1 MSEAATP
8 AESVFRHRAFALYW
22 FSRIASILSF
32 HMVVVAV
39 GWQLYELTGSA
50 FDLGLLGLAQFAPML
65 ALTLVVGHVADRYD
79 QRCILMVCQ
88 ITEGCAAAILVFAT
102 ATGTLGPPLIY
113 AAVAVVGSARA
124 FEIPTMAAIIPSLVP
139 RSEVQRAMAWFA
151 SANQTGQ
158 IVGPALGGVLYLL
171 GPTAVYGITIAL
183 WGLGGFM
190 LGLMRFERGPRST
203 EPFSLSSL
211 LGGFRFVHADRII
224 LGTLSLDMFAV
235 LLGGATALL
244 PIFARDILLTGPWG
258 LGLLRAAPG
267 VGALIMSVMLA
278 RRPLTLPVG
287 PVLFSVLTIYGLAVT
302 LFSFSTVLWL
312 SMLALAFMGAA
323 DVVSVVIRFS
333 LVQLRT
339 PAQMRG
345 RVSAVN
351 GLFTGTSNQL
361 GDFRAGVMGELLGA
375 VPAVAIG
382 GLGTILVTAIWMF
395 LFPEL
400 RRIRS
405 LDEATEAR
413 AASVA
418 GTETI

>member
-1 MSEAATP
+1 
-8 AESVFRHRAFALYW
+8 
-22 FSRIASILSF
+22 
-32 HMVVVAV
+32 
-39 GWQLYELTGSA
+39 
-50 FDLGLLGLAQFAPML
+50 
-65 ALTLVVGHVADRYD
+65 
-79 QRCILMVCQ
+79 
-88 ITEGCAAAILVFAT
+88 
-102 ATGTLGPPLIY
+102 
-113 AAVAVVGSARA
+113 
-124 FEIPTMAAIIPSLVP
+124 
-139 RSEVQRAMAWFA
+139 MAWFA

-171 GPTAVYGITIAL
+171 GPTTVYGITIVL
-183 WGLGGFM
+183 WGLGGVM
-190 LGLMRFERGPRST
+190 LALMRVERGPRST
-203 EPFSLSSL
+203 EPFSLRSL
-211 LGGFRFVHADRII
+211 LGGFRFVRHDRII

-258 LGLLRAAPG
+258 LGLLRSAPAI
-267 VGALIMSVMLA
+267 GALTMSIILA

-287 PVLFSVLTIYGLAVT
+287 RVLFSRADDLRPRGDRALR
-302 LFSFSTVLWL
+302 FSTVLWL
-312 SMLALAFMGAA
+312 SMAALAVMGAA

-339 PAQMRG
+339 PPQMRG

-361 GDFRAGVMGELLGA
+361 GDFRAGVMGALFGA

-382 GLGTILVTAIWMF
+382 GVGTILVTAIWMF

-405 LDEATEAR
+405 LDEAAEAK
-413 AASVA
+413 AAETA
-418 GTETI
+418 GAETV